1 MIEAYAQ
8 QEMKGPSEGEVK
20 VAKAWNKGLSKI
32 KK

>member
-1 MIEAYAQ
+1 VHNKKFMV
-8 QEMKGPSEGEVK
+8 KGPPGGEVK

>member
-1 MIEAYAQ
+1 MV
-8 QEMKGPSEGEVK
+8 KGPPGGEVK